1 MWRERQTDLHL
12 QIYTLGLQLS
22 IHKLHAGHIITII
35 IFITRHWQFSEEEEK
50 ETWGALWEEE
60 AVAFFYLLTSMPCHG
75 IQEIQSTDYIVVII
89 MQRHANT
96 FTHGFQA
103 CKVNYSI
110 ESSKQSIRGYFFV
123 RLESPKKCPE
133 RIWCPT
139 VKVGQGIH
147 KSCLQAIH
155 RLLAQYRNEFAV
167 CTKHYWKVLK
177 TSSNA
182 SLSRRSTCKLRVLL
196 LHVLVSH

>member
-1 MWRERQTDLHL
+1 MWTERQTDLHL

-35 IFITRHWQFSEEEEK
+35 IFIARQLQFSDKEEE
-50 ETWGALWEEE
+50 TWRALWEEE
-60 AVAFFYLLTSMPCHG
+60 TVAFFYLLTSMPCHG

-110 ESSKQSIRGYFFV
+110 ESAKQSNRRQFLCQFSGWNFLKNVLKEFDAQ
-123 RLESPKKCPE
+123 LSKLDKEFTKAACKQFADPLHNPE
-133 RIWCPT
+133 MNLQYAQSIT
-139 VKVGQGIH
+139 G
-147 KSCLQAIH
+147 KSW
-155 RLLAQYRNEFAV
+155 RLLLMHPYHEDPPASSEFFF
-167 CTKHYWKVLK
+167 
-177 TSSNA
+177 SMD
-182 SLSRRSTCKLRVLL
+182 
-196 LHVLVSH
+196 